1 MRFSPLAFVTAILLL
16 IAPPAVRAQDRPA
29 QPTRVPAET
38 TPAQEETLRAGV
50 ELHDQEK
57 FDEAIARYQ
66 AVLAENPSNVTALF
80 ELAYSYL
87 AKKDYAR
94 VLETARQGAEYKS
107 ELLPMFYDVM
117 ASALDSQGEPQQ
129 AIEMY
134 RRGIALAPDASQL
147 YYNMAVT
154 YRESL
159 NQQDEAR
166 GALEQAAT
174 LEPMHPGVQLLL
186 GQVFQ
191 SSGYTAPAFL
201 ALSKYLVLDPRGA
214 QSLNGYGLWRALLK
228 GNGTPSSDMPSGD
241 RAMRPPT
248 PAPASSKA
256 DEGDF
261 SAFESQ
267 LGPTRAAFML
277 RMEDGTPEIQALVV
291 QVDTL
296 IGTLPARASGPAAQ
310 SFVNVHYVPF
320 FRALQQ
326 RRYVEPFVYW
336 VSQRAPVPGVTEWLQ
351 ANQARVREFVEWAS
365 NYDWAV
371 Q

>member
-1 MRFSPLAFVTAILLL
+1 
-16 IAPPAVRAQDRPA
+16 
-29 QPTRVPAET
+29 
-38 TPAQEETLRAGV
+38 
-50 ELHDQEK
+50 
-57 FDEAIARYQ
+57 
-66 AVLAENPSNVTALF
+66 
-80 ELAYSYL
+80 
-87 AKKDYAR
+87 
-94 VLETARQGAEYKS
+94 
-107 ELLPMFYDVM
+107 
-117 ASALDSQGEPQQ
+117 
-129 AIEMY
+129 MY

-159 NQQDEAR
+159 NQSDEAR
-166 GALEQAAT
+166 LALEKAAT

-201 ALSKYLVLDPRGA
+201 ALSKYLVLDPRGN

-228 GNGTPSSDMPSGD
+228 GNGGGASPATPDGD
-241 RAMRPPT
+241 RAMRAPVQTPDGDRAMRA
-248 PAPASSKA
+248 PAPAKS

-296 IGTLPARASGPAAQ
+296 MATLPQPSGAATQ
-310 SFVNVHYVPF
+310 SFANVHYVPF
-320 FRALQQ
+320 FRALRQ
-326 RRYVEPFVYW
+326 RRFVEPFVYW

-365 NYDWAV
+365 NYDWSA